1 MIGDRATHYAFRR
14 SNSETSRF
22 RSLTGLSS
30 GAVAYK
36 ELDRDASSCRR
47 LIIVKQLL
55 LGHLLTASVNHL
67 DGRSYHLYASWVD
80 VRWRRKRGRAGT
92 LSGSTRM
99 IHVRK

>member
-14 SNSETSRF
+14 PNSETSRF

-55 LGHLLTASVNHL
+55 LGHLLTASVNHQ
-67 DGRSYHLYASWVD
+67 DGRFYHLYASWVD
-80 VRWRRKRGRAGT
+80 VRCGAKGDVLGRCRGR
-92 LSGSTRM
+92 RE
-99 IHVRK
+99 